1 MYKLGPVL
9 AVSAH
14 TSNSPVNT
22 INTWYQVP
30 YSSTWYQVGATI
42 NNKKAKQ
49 LLIESLK
56 TQYAYIIRLLG
67 LFAESIFPF
76 SQIVRYKTEYPLLLQ
91 MHMGYETRLHKT
103 YLVTIPPAAA
113 TAEAKHSLQA
123 HIRGMGLKNLLLLLL
138 LLLLSVSRRAT
149 ALAPSMDKTSGSD
162 SGRGRLA
169 LVLRHTYY
177 YCCRIS

>member
-1 MYKLGPVL
+1 MSQIAVPL
-9 AVSAH
+9 AGLVY
-14 TSNSPVNT
+14 
-22 INTWYQVP
+22 IWYV
-30 YSSTWYQVGATI
+30 VGMM
-42 NNKKAKQ
+42 
-49 LLIESLK
+49 LLESFK
-56 TQYAYIIRLLG
+56 TQNAHLIRLFG
-67 LFAESIFPF
+67 LFAEWTHPF

-138 LLLLSVSRRAT
+138 LLMLSVSRRAT

>member
-1 MYKLGPVL
+1 M
-9 AVSAH
+9 
-14 TSNSPVNT
+14 NT
-22 INTWYQVP
+22 IKTWYQVP

-91 MHMGYETRLHKT
+91 MHMGYKTRLHKT

-149 ALAPSMDKTSGSD
+149 ALASSMDKTSGSD